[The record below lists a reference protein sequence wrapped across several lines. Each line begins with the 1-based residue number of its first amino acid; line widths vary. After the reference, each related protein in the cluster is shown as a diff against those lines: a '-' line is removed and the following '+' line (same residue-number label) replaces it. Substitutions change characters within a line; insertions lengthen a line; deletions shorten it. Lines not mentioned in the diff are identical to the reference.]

1 MLAGIR
7 SVTKRQLARAAHV
20 SIRTIPSSL
29 AAANE
34 MPDKE
39 LRRIFAEASSLA
51 EEKRKVDEGD
61 EALVRWLI
69 RQAGERGL
77 KYVAQPL
84 DYDAANL
91 AKVVAGRR
99 QLSGELRKRIR
110 SPSSYEMSSRGD
122 RSSDKRRRERAERH
136 ERRNRALT

>member
-1 MLAGIR
+1 
-7 SVTKRQLARAAHV
+7 
-20 SIRTIPSSL
+20 
-29 AAANE
+29 

-77 KYVAQPL
+77 KYVAQLL

-91 AKVVAGRR
+91 AKVVAGKRR
-99 QLSGELRKRIR
+99 LSTKLRKGIG
-110 SPSSYEMSSRGD
+110 EQM
-122 RSSDKRRRERAERH
+122 
-136 ERRNRALT
+136 ALEGYGSA